1 MAAERSEGVQPSLN
15 SDGIQPMKIAFGRY
29 QKLLSPT
36 EQAEFRD
43 VTFDDVMLEVKNLE
57 KLQNASSV
65 TRKLGSRLQ
74 PFIAFIE
81 RYAMAVDTM
90 VQAYPLPSALIWG
103 TVRMLVVVCIS
114 NFRSSFTTG
123 LTYA

>member
-1 MAAERSEGVQPSLN
+1 MAAELSQGAQPSLD
-15 SDGIQPMKIAFGRY
+15 SDGMQPMKIAFGRY

-43 VTFDDVMLEVKNLE
+43 VTFDDVMLEVKNIE
-57 KLQNASSV
+57 KQQNASSV
-65 TRKLGSRLQ
+65 TRKLGTRLQ
-74 PFIAFIE
+74 PFVTFIE

-103 TVRMLVVVCIS
+103 IIRMLVVVCIS
-114 NFRSSFTTG
+114 NFMSSFTTG
-123 LTYA
+123 LTSA